1 MGPTRLKRRAAVA
14 LAAAIAIGVA
24 AATAVAGVTVYKN
37 SFAHKGDAKELRHA
51 EGKNCKRKFRKQ
63 SKDLKISVTKSPD
76 VCGYRPPVEGDTDG
90 PDHNFQAKA
99 KFLRTTPKGL
109 REKAYVAIAVRSGKT
124 SGYEL
129 RVFPVKHKF
138 RLIRTPSGG
147 GGDFPAEGTSSA
159 IKGFNK
165 ANVLGLKA
173 EGSKLTARVNGTKV
187 AKATDGN
194 PAQVG
199 GRKLE
204 VAIGSGRRSGK
215 TVSGTIDNLK
225 LQVPTP

>member
-37 SFAHKGDAKELRHA
+37 SFARKGDAKELRHA

-109 REKAYVAIAVRSGKT
+109 RDKAYVAIAVRSGKT

-147 GGDFPAEGTSSA
+147 GSDFPAEGTSPA